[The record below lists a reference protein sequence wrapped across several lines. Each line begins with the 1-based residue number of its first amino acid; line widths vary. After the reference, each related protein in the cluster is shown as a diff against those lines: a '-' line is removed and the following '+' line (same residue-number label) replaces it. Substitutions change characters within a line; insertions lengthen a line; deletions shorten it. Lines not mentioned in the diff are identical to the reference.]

1 MKANMWFVRRQ
12 QSSVIFGGRLG
23 IFSGGSKMKK
33 LFIAG
38 LVSFALSSFS
48 FASEEIQ
55 LAAAIGAGAST
66 TAPGPVADTSAA
78 GTGATG
84 TEAGSAASS
93 AAAMSTGSMVAIGAL
108 AAGAIAAL
116 ASSGGGSSTSNH

>member
-1 MKANMWFVRRQ
+1 
-12 QSSVIFGGRLG
+12 
-23 IFSGGSKMKK
+23 MKK
-33 LFIAG
+33 LFIAAFVS
-38 LVSFALSSFS
+38 LVVSSFA

-66 TAPGPVADTSAA
+66 TAPEPVADTGVAA
-78 GTGATG
+78 TNAG

-93 AAAMSTGSMVAIGAL
+93 AAALGTGSKVAIGVL

-116 ASSGGGSSTSNH
+116 ASSGGGSSTANH